1 MLVVSQ
7 GHSISRLLWWEGFV
21 LWHKP
26 PRKSPN
32 REEPPRLAGRAT
44 ASGHTSPVGGHA
56 GEGVL
61 YSTVRLRQSIGYLR
75 AAITR
80 DGSLRPHAPSE
91 IACRLRRP
99 ENSARQGTLFWSLTP
114 GSSPEIG
121 RQSDSHT
128 HSPWEPPEA
137 KTSSRRYRLHKTARQ
152 PFRRCTSPAAREAFA
167 STHAGRRQ
175 HHLDAA
181 YENATALQHR
191 RRSRGTAPTWA
202 TLPCYSVVAARTDGH
217 EARRACSSR
226 ISLTPPTMRGTGH
239 HTGGCSTSRVS
250 LVLRF
255 QGRVASRCYP
265 AGRASYVRFSRSG
278 IVSVVNGVT

>member
-1 MLVVSQ
+1 MLVVSH
-7 GHSISRLLWWEGFV
+7 GYSISRLLWWEGFV

-32 REEPPRLAGRAT
+32 REEPRRLAGRAT

-80 DGSLRPHAPSE
+80 DGSLRPHPPSE

-99 ENSARQGTLFWSLTP
+99 EDNARQDILLWSLTP

-121 RQSDSHT
+121 RRGDSHT
-128 HSPWEPPEA
+128 RPPWEPPDA
-137 KTSSRRYRLHKTARQ
+137 KTSSRRYRPNKTARQ
-152 PFRRCTSPAAREAFA
+152 PFRRCTSPAARKALA

-181 YENATALQHR
+181 YEDATALQRR
-191 RRSRGTAPTWA
+191 RRSQRTAPTQA

-217 EARRACSSR
+217 EARRAGRAAFCSPR
-226 ISLTPPTMRGTGH
+226 RPCGAPVTTPAAAALPVL
-239 HTGGCSTSRVS
+239 VS
-250 LVLRF
+250 SF
-255 QGRVASRCYP
+255 ASKVASLAGVTRR
-265 AGRASYVRFSRSG
+265 AGRRMSASPEAA
-278 IVSVVNGVT
+278 